1 MSRSVSPYF
10 CYIDNH
16 GGVIEGKER
25 RSLITE
31 GGLSYLSERVVI
43 SWGVSE
49 LGVVTVKL
57 QTDTI

>member
-1 MSRSVSPYF
+1 MCLHTFVTL
-10 CYIDNH
+10 INH
-16 GGVIEGKER
+16 GGVIEGKESS
-25 RSLITE
+25 SLITE
-31 GGLSYLSERVVI
+31 VGLSYLSERVVI